1 MLAVEEVH
9 AKRRRVEVD
18 VTGAGPDV
26 GESGINHPFIVR
38 LMSRGGSVV
47 LEIRYRV
54 WGGQN
59 KPDVWRTEAELEKRW
74 DWRLLHPEVRRRHL
88 ALYRLSDHRIGFLS
102 GARSAAQQAALYAE
116 RGPGGG
122 AAPPG
127 LSFHEDDS
135 YADFGQLWAVAVDN
149 IGDMRLIV
157 ELAPEVGLYTLVAS
171 SPSEPWHTQPA
182 ELPRSRR
189 TFKIDPGRYRIG
201 VWPLDGPHPNPP
213 APTTPPIVEDDDM
226 AKTIFIGVEGQAGQ
240 YIWTPGSE
248 PIAFTDPHQR
258 DLILGALGIGLDG
271 VTISPEMFSRLH

>member
-1 MLAVEEVH
+1 M
-9 AKRRRVEVD
+9 
-18 VTGAGPDV
+18 
-26 GESGINHPFIVR
+26 
-38 LMSRGGSVV
+38 V

-59 KPDVWRTEAELEKRW
+59 KPDVWRTETELEKRW

-122 AAPPG
+122 AAPAG

-171 SPSEPWHTQPA
+171 SPSEPWHTQPT

-189 TFKIDPGRYRIG
+189 TFKIEPGRYRIG

-226 AKTIFIGVEGQAGQ
+226 SLARMIRFAGFANVFLVGVGPAMNLNEELRDEYLRAGVPPVMVIPFHDQ
-240 YIWTPGSE
+240 LARSCLTQSGVAALTPSG
-248 PIAFTDPHQR
+248 
-258 DLILGALGIGLDG
+258 DG
-271 VTISPEMFSRLH
+271 K